1 MNARTKLS
9 SNLPRGSLVALITP
23 FLPDGSV
30 DLPKFR
36 TLIDWHIGQGTSG
49 IVVAGTTGESSTL
62 SIEEHGRLLV
72 EAAQHAAG
80 RIPTV
85 AGVGANATSEAIA
98 LARIASEA
106 GADALLSVV
115 PYYNKPTQDGLFRHF
130 SAQAEVTSLPLILY
144 SVAGRTV
151 VDFSVETVQRLA
163 AHPNICGIKDASGD
177 MIRAQAIASVVPTD
191 FALYSGDDFTA
202 LPYVAVGGW
211 GIISVTANV
220 APRMVAD
227 LCAYMALGQ
236 LDMARTLARK
246 LHPLTTALFCESNPI
261 AVKHAV
267 SLLGL
272 SAPMLRL
279 PMTSLPPELAE
290 CVAVAMREA
299 GLPIADRNTR

>member
-1 MNARTKLS
+1 MNTLTNLS
-9 SNLPRGSLVALITP
+9 ASLPRGSLVALITP

-30 DLPKFR
+30 DVPRFR
-36 TLIDWHIGQGTSG
+36 ALIDWHIGQGTSG

-62 SIEEHGRLLV
+62 SFEEHGRLLA

-80 RIPTV
+80 RIPII

-115 PYYNKPTQDGLFRHF
+115 PYYNKPSQEGMFRHF
-130 SAQAEVTSLPLILY
+130 TAQAEATSLPLILY

-151 VDFSVETVQRLA
+151 VDLSVETVQRLA
-163 AHPNICGIKDASGD
+163 AHPNIRGIKDASGD
-177 MIRAQAIASVVPTD
+177 MIRAQAIASAVPD
-191 FALYSGDDFTA
+191 AFALYSGDDFTT
-202 LPYVAVGGW
+202 LPYLALGGW

-227 LCAYMALGQ
+227 LCGSMALGQ
-236 LDMARTLARK
+236 LDVARTLAAK
-246 LHPLTTALFCESNPI
+246 LHPLTTVLFCESNPI

-272 SAPMLRL
+272 SAPTLRL
-279 PMTSLPPELAE
+279 PMTSLPPVLAE
-290 CVAVAMREA
+290 RVAAVMRKA
-299 GLPIADRNTR
+299 GLQATHQNTW